1 MVFAGVRVPES
12 GLLLLDGLD
21 GRTLG
26 SLEWRRRIVTAPQF
40 HDNHVFCGSFAYNLL
55 MGRRWPPRQA
65 DLEEAEAICRELDL
79 DGVIA
84 KMPAGIQQ
92 MVGETGWQ
100 LSHGEKSRLYMAR
113 ALLQDPELVVLD
125 ESFASLDPET
135 MRRSLDCVLRRARAL
150 LVIGHV

>member
-1 MVFAGVRVPES
+1 
-12 GLLLLDGLD
+12 
-21 GRTLG
+21 
-26 SLEWRRRIVTAPQF
+26 
-40 HDNHVFCGSFAYNLL
+40 

-79 DGVIA
+79 GGVIA

-135 MRRSLDCVLRRARAL
+135 MRRSLECVLRRARAL